1 MGFGLSTE
9 AGMIASIFHI
19 FSHAATKS
27 MLFIAAVGLTDAS
40 GKSKKFID
48 LTGAGYRNVIAGATF
63 TVGSLSMVGVP
74 LFSGF
79 ISKILFAQA
88 SVSVGVNKMLPTL
101 IVLAIST
108 ILNAIYFMKTVV
120 RIYTPVKSDYPKIPW
135 KQDVSYAVVCICFII
150 CNVVLGMCSEPIVDL
165 IRSGLAMFA

>member
-1 MGFGLSTE
+1 
-9 AGMIASIFHI
+9 
-19 FSHAATKS
+19 
-27 MLFIAAVGLTDAS
+27 
-40 GKSKKFID
+40 
-48 LTGAGYRNVIAGATF
+48 
-63 TVGSLSMVGVP
+63 
-74 LFSGF
+74 
-79 ISKILFAQA
+79 
-88 SVSVGVNKMLPTL
+88 MLPTL

-165 IRSGLAMFA
+165 IRSGLSMFA